1 MVLELRAGA
10 LDGITG
16 PAGSRDHPGGKGPL
30 WNGIT
35 GPAGSRD
42 HPGGKGPLW
51 NGISGMVCYPAEF
64 LEGIPK

>member
-10 LDGITG
+10 L
-16 PAGSRDHPGGKGPL
+16 
-30 WNGIT
+30 NGIT

-64 LEGIPK
+64 LEGIPE